1 MIKTTIGFVVLTLA
15 LSMSAMADETP
26 EKARIASSEA
36 EKSFRVLATN
46 KTSTLDKEL
55 NEAAAHGYIFEAVMG
70 GQTLAGDEVVVVM
83 SKLPDA
89 KADRMRYALLA
100 TNKTSTMKKELRD
113 MGALGFVYR
122 GQSVAETTFGGQQVI
137 VILERDTTESGAQ
150 YDYQLLATTRTS
162 TMQKELNKLA
172 GSGFEVKG
180 LTVAKTAFGGNEL
193 VTILSRRHTSAAGD
207 R

>member
-1 MIKTTIGFVVLTLA
+1 MTKTTIGFVVLTLA
-15 LSMSAMADETP
+15 LAMSAMA
-26 EKARIASSEA
+26 EKIPDKTRIAPNDEG
-36 EKSFRVLATN
+36 KSFRVLATN

-55 NEAAAHGYIFEAVMG
+55 NEAAAQGYIFESVMG

-100 TNKTSTMKKELRD
+100 TNKTSTMQKELRD
-113 MGALGFVYR
+113 MGDLGFVYR
-122 GQSVAETTFGGQQVI
+122 GQSVTKTTFGGEQVI
-137 VILERDTTESGAQ
+137 VILERDTSDSGAQ

-172 GSGFEVKG
+172 GTGFEVKG